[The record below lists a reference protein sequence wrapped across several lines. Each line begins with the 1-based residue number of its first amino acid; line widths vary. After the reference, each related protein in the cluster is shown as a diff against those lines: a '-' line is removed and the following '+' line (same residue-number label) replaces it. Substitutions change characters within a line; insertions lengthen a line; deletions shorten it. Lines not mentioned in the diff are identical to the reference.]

1 VNPLPGLPSPLSSGV
16 VSILQLV
23 LADECLLYTRVRHC
37 YWNAAHPDHRSLQ
50 QLFEKQYD
58 ELARMIDEIG
68 EQIRSLGAD
77 AMGIMSEFLQHTKLS
92 EEPNRLPPSAAR
104 MVKQVV
110 EDHEAI
116 IRTVRG
122 DIQACLIEYA
132 DAGTGEFLA
141 RLVKRHETLSW
152 RLHAYLAK
160 AG

>member
-1 VNPLPGLPSPLSSGV
+1 
-16 VSILQLV
+16 
-23 LADECLLYTRVRHC
+23 
-37 YWNAAHPDHRSLQ
+37 
-50 QLFEKQYD
+50 LFEKQYD